1 MMAMII
7 IIIMMRTTI
16 WRRVWLVVLLGASIS
31 VVVNSACAGFLSGVI
46 FDLVS
51 LFFIFHMISSLKNPG
66 ALLNHDRPG
75 YQWKAE
81 VERPRRIRVVFI
93 LYIIYLFLIMV
104 SWCLGGTLGSQ
115 DDLVCLTTWQF
126 LQSGTMKPCWYTLA
140 HHHYESFLLAEL
152 TSLEIRFT
160 LPFNL
165 VAWTLWSLLLELG
178 PGREEVNN
186 QNLKPAKRM
195 KFFMIFF
202 TGRWA

>member
-1 MMAMII
+1 MIG
-7 IIIMMRTTI
+7 RDTSGKLK
-16 WRRVWLVVLLGASIS
+16 WRDQGIS
-31 VVVNSACAGFLSGVI
+31 GLFLFYI
-46 FDLVS
+46 F
-51 LFFIFHMISSLKNPG
+51 
-66 ALLNHDRPG
+66 
-75 YQWKAE
+75 
-81 VERPRRIRVVFI
+81 
-93 LYIIYLFLIMV
+93 YLFLIMV
-104 SWCLGGTLGSQ
+104 GWCLGWTLGSQ

-126 LQSGTMKPCWYTLA
+126 LQSRTMKPCWYTLA

-195 KFFMIFF
+195 KFFMIFLQVDGHKPHF
-202 TGRWA
+202 PHPAPVQLLDHASSEAQIDFVQMLLGSVYGLGQVAVSFSTRPDIPKAFIIHLHTKHC